1 MARKKN
7 KLNLNEKLSYYIDSL
22 TKVIKVDK
30 IILFGSYANGNP
42 NEYSDID
49 IALVSSEL
57 NSKEPWLKHIREI
70 KDKADLY
77 DPYLELFTFPTK
89 VFEKEL
95 GFDKYF
101 IREIKKTGKVI
112 YQRPD

>member
-7 KLNLNEKLSYYIDSL
+7 KLDLKAKLKYYIDSL
-22 TKVIKVDK
+22 TKAVKVDK
-30 IILFGSYANGNP
+30 IILFGSYANGKANK
-42 NEYSDID
+42 YSDID
-49 IALVSSEL
+49 IALVSPEL
-57 NSKEPWLKHIREI
+57 NPEEPWLKHVREI
-70 KDKADLY
+70 KDKVELY

-89 VFEKEL
+89 TFEKEL

-112 YQRPD
+112 YQRPS

>member
-1 MARKKN
+1 MVRKKN
-7 KLNLNEKLSYYIDSL
+7 KLNLKKKLGYYIDSL
-22 TKVIKVDK
+22 TKVIKADK
-30 IILFGSYANGNP
+30 IILFGSYANGKP
-42 NEYSDID
+42 NKYSDID

-57 NSKEPWLKHIREI
+57 NPREPWLKHVREI
-70 KDKADLY
+70 KDRAELY

-95 GFDKYF
+95 GFDQYF

-112 YQRPD
+112 YKKPD